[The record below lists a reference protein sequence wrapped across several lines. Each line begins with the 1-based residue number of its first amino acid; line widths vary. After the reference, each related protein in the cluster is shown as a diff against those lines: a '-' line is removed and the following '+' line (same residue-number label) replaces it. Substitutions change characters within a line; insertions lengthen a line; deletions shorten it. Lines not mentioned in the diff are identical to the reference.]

1 MTPERSDPLSLEEV
15 RVGAAYDA
23 ERAEERRRVAELK
36 RFRRVHLGESLAL
49 VFENRDT
56 IRSTLEEA
64 LRTERV
70 EDPERVAGEIAAFNA
85 VVPTPGDLAATLFL
99 EVDDPADLN
108 AAVVRLDGVED
119 TVFIEVAGSRVRGV
133 PEEVFP
139 PGESRARPLPA
150 VQPRAGSAGRH
161 PERRAGDGGHGSPGL
176 RDDRRAGRGP
186 PSGDRQGPLI
196 RGRPQRRRSAP
207 AAATVR

>member
-1 MTPERSDPLSLEEV
+1 MTPEASDPLSLEEV
-15 RVGAAYDA
+15 RVGEAYEAA
-23 ERAEERRRVAELK
+23 RAEERRRVADLK

-70 EDPERVAGEIAAFNA
+70 DDPARVAGEVEAFNA
-85 VVPTPGDLAATLFL
+85 VVPAPGDLAAALFL

-119 TVFIEVAGSRVRGV
+119 TVFLEVAGARVRGV
-133 PEEVFP
+133 PEEVFLK
-139 PGESRARPLPA
+139 GEGALAHYLRFSLTSEQRAAIVGGSPVL
-150 VQPRAGSAGRH
+150 AGSDH
-161 PERRAGDGGHGSPGL
+161 PNCAMTVELDDEHRRAL
-176 RDDRRAGRGP
+176 
-186 PSGDRQGPLI
+186 
-196 RGRPQRRRSAP
+196 
-207 AAATVR
+207 AADL